1 MPGAT
6 RTLAYD
12 ALQRPIHI
20 KSQAIG
26 QGTHEAPAGD
36 LIMDYRY
43 TYDAA
48 GNITQRE
55 TEEGAYQYGYD
66 LIDRLTNATPPQN
79 LQQNPASP
87 EADKLPVEAYSYDS
101 VHNRLSSQ
109 HQPGLWQYNQDN
121 QLQGYGIGT
130 ERRTYTYNAN
140 GHTQTEVTGDPATK
154 TREFIYNAAERLIEI
169 KDNNQT
175 IGQYQYDPMGRRIKK
190 QTQEGTTWFLY
201 ADEGL
206 IAELDQ
212 AGSPTRYYGWKPNGL
227 WGTDPLWLADKANNT
242 WQTYLYQ
249 NDHLWTP
256 QRLTDTQGEI
266 QWSGRTKAFGKTAA
280 TTNLINNHLRFP
292 GQYEDGV
299 GLNQNYFRDY
309 RPDQGRY
316 IQSDPI
322 GLDGGLNLYLYS
334 EAMPVGVVDN
344 DGLQPRPRA
353 HLGTPNPNICTVFCN
368 ASGNMAIQYGC
379 LKTEHEECGLKQC
392 ITDHEQVHIEDIRSV
407 GWGGICKLNRRSGS
421 IVLVSPNSFRKWT
434 EQKAYLNSIICVS
447 KLIEEESKKECP
459 ECMDLLL
466 ETRDHWYD
474 KFEENSR

>member
-1 MPGAT
+1 
-6 RTLAYD
+6 
-12 ALQRPIHI
+12 
-20 KSQAIG
+20 
-26 QGTHEAPAGD
+26 
-36 LIMDYRY
+36 MDYRY

-87 EADKLPVEAYSYDS
+87 ETDKLPVEAYSYDS

-121 QLQGYGIGT
+121 QLQGYGVGA
-130 ERRTYTYNAN
+130 ERRTYTYNVN

-154 TREFIYNAAERLIEI
+154 AREFIYNAAERLIEI
-169 KDNNQT
+169 KDNGQT

-201 ADEGL
+201 VDEGL

-212 AGSPTRYYGWKPNGL
+212 TANPTRYYGWKPNGL
-227 WGTDPLWLADKANNT
+227 WGTDPLWLADKTNNT
-242 WQTYLYQ
+242 WQPHIYH

-266 QWSGRTKAFGKTAA
+266 QWGGRMEAFGKAVT
-280 TTNLINNHLRFP
+280 TTNLINNPLRFP
-292 GQYEDGV
+292 GQYEDKV
-299 GLNQNYFRDY
+299 GLNHNYFRDY

-322 GLDGGLNLYLYS
+322 GLIGGINHYLYS
-334 EAMPVGVVDN
+334 LANPVILFDIDGKRVPSCPLGSGVGCIPPQPEPQDYSACNYYDRVSEESGCKYHRDAGEICRGRHRGVNLMTSICNLTGTKELNCIRRCLARRDSEARNSDECRTGPGDCPGEGCVRQSCIQQYHRECFVECGMSSACFGGNYWKGYSN
-344 DGLQPRPRA
+344 DG
-353 HLGTPNPNICTVFCN
+353 
-368 ASGNMAIQYGC
+368 
-379 LKTEHEECGLKQC
+379 
-392 ITDHEQVHIEDIRSV
+392 D
-407 GWGGICKLNRRSGS
+407 
-421 IVLVSPNSFRKWT
+421 
-434 EQKAYLNSIICVS
+434 
-447 KLIEEESKKECP
+447 
-459 ECMDLLL
+459 
-466 ETRDHWYD
+466 
-474 KFEENSR
+474 